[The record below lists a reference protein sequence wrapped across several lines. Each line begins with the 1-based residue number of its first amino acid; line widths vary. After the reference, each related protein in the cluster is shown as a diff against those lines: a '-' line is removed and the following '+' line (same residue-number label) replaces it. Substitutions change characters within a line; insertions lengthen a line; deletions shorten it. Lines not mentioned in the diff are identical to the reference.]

1 MSGILIKSF
10 DFKANN
16 NFPFQMPNIK
26 TRGLLFHFNG
36 VTSGATAVTR
46 ANLGRVQLLRNGK
59 EANSEVTVE
68 HIDAMRLLYPRDEI
82 GTPQFSSA
90 GGAATGFSISAY
102 LPFHAPGDKEQV
114 DEFSQEAIVKL
125 IHDDLTSIL
134 TSANLDI
141 YAIPGLGVKK
151 YELNH
156 VDFSVPTD
164 SGLVKPKQLAGARNL
179 IALGIDY
186 SANHTNFRVSK
197 DGNII
202 YDLSA
207 TDLNSLSSPA
217 DIIRAHELVLPADSF
232 VEAGAG
238 GNNFDPYIFRL
249 DRQGLEPAMGD
260 DYGLSVVSTSGT
272 ASGFQLTVTMRDL
285 ATQMSVANFA
295 QKVQRNRARAH
306 RG

>member
-1 MSGILIKSF
+1 MSALLVKSY

-16 NFPFQMPNIK
+16 NFPFQLPNIK
-26 TRGLLFHFNG
+26 TRGLLFHFTG
-36 VTSGATAVTR
+36 VTSSATAVTR
-46 ANLGRVQLLRNGK
+46 ANLGRLQLLRNGK
-59 EANSEVTVE
+59 EANSEITFE
-68 HIDAMRLLYPRDEI
+68 HVDAARLLYSRSEI

-90 GGAATGFSISAY
+90 GGVAAGYSISAF
-102 LPFHAPGDKEQV
+102 LPFFAPNDKEQV
-114 DEFSQEAIVKL
+114 DEFTQDSIVKV

-134 TSANLDI
+134 TSGLLDI
-141 YAIPGLGVKK
+141 YAVPGLGVKK

-164 SGLVKPKQLAGARNL
+164 SGLVKPKQLAGARNML
-179 IALGIDY
+179 ALGIDW
-186 SANHTNFRVSK
+186 SASHTNFRIAK
-197 DGNII
+197 DGDLI
-202 YDLSA
+202 YDISA

-217 DIIRAHELVLPADSF
+217 DIVRALELVLPSDTF

-249 DRQGLEPAMGD
+249 DRQGLDAAMGD
-260 DYGLSVVSTSGT
+260 DYGLSVVSSAAT
-272 ASGFQLTVTMRDL
+272 ASGFQVTLTMREL

-295 QKVQRNRARAH
+295 QKVQRNRARAQ